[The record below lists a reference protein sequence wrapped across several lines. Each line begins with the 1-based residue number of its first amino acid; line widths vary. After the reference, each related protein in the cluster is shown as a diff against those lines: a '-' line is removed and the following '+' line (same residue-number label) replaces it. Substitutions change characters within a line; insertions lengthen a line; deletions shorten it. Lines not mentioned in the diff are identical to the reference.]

1 MVSIGNDELKSPL
14 ILLSWWCYSREWQM
28 LRWNKSKYS
37 KCPKK
42 IMNFSLCHNRS
53 FSHNLR
59 VHTYEACIRIVLL
72 YIFEMWSGKEEEVM
86 HTLKNE
92 NAISWW
98 MCCRK
103 CFLPSVTQLCSILY
117 LCNIGD
123 IFRCNRLKW
132 CGHIFCM
139 EENQWPEQTIKFHV
153 EGLLPRKKAF

>member
-1 MVSIGNDELKSPL
+1 MMCWKVHWFCCLGDVTAENDKCLDGTRASIPCVQKKSWISPFA
-14 ILLSWWCYSREWQM
+14 I
-28 LRWNKSKYS
+28 
-37 KCPKK
+37 
-42 IMNFSLCHNRS
+42 IGVFHII
-53 FSHNLR
+53 LR

-92 NAISWW
+92 NAISWR

-103 CFLPSVTQLCSILY
+103 CFLPSMIQLCSILY
-117 LCNIGD
+117 LCNIGN